1 MMSRRKTCRPLLFL
15 CAVTLVLGPAV
26 NPVLSQSAVSGRMAG
41 RVFDKATKGP
51 LAGVTVRAKLV
62 TANELFASRETNPG
76 GSYSIPEL
84 PAGIYALSLAHEGTE
99 YAIEGRF
106 DVRAGMNFFFESC
119 FELDRAR
126 GTGALRPDC
135 SSGFYAES
143 QVVALGPHRYFRT
156 ELIHLDSQEV
166 QSLDIG
172 HEGRECFARDRYPE
186 LSSDVSPYQDVR
198 FSRVY
203 FRAAQHSDFYYVDMR
218 DTGGA
223 FQAVLPKPSPGTT
236 EIVYYMEAIN
246 NSFDGYQSSE
256 FIPRILLGE
265 ICDERDPGAY
275 FTGGDPG
282 IVVGSVVEGAAMLPP
297 GFLPQGI
304 GTFITASGSVVS
316 ASAAAAAAGGGS
328 FLTSTVGLILIV
340 SAAGAATVVGVN
352 AGGEKEASSVR

>member
-1 MMSRRKTCRPLLFL
+1 MMNRRKTCRPLLFL

-51 LAGVTVRAKLV
+51 LAGATVRAKLV
-62 TANELFASRETNPG
+62 TANEVFASHETDPG
-76 GSYSIPEL
+76 GSYSIPDI
-84 PAGIYALSLAHEGTE
+84 PAGIYALSLVHEGTE

-106 DVRAGMNFFFESC
+106 DVRAGTNFFFESC
-119 FELDRAR
+119 FELNRAR
-126 GTGALRPDC
+126 GTGAIRPDC

-156 ELIHLDSQEV
+156 ELKHLDSQEA
-166 QSLDIG
+166 QILDIY
-172 HEGRECFARDRYPE
+172 HDGRECLARDRYPQ
-186 LSSDVSPYQDVR
+186 LSSDVSPHQDVR

-218 DTGGA
+218 DTGGD
-223 FQAVLPKPSPGTT
+223 FQGVLPKPSPETT
-236 EIVYYMEAIN
+236 EIVYYIEALN
-246 NSFDGYQSSE
+246 MTFDGYQSSE
-256 FIPRILLGE
+256 FRPRIVLGE
-265 ICDERDPGAY
+265 DCDDRVPGAY

-282 IVVGSVVEGAAMLPP
+282 IVVGSVVEGAATLPP

-316 ASAAAAAAGGGS
+316 AAAGAAAGGGT
-328 FLTSTVGLILIV
+328 FLTSTTGLILIV
-340 SAAGAATVVGVN
+340 SAGGAATVIGVT
-352 AGGEKEASSVR
+352 AGDEVVASPVR

>member
-1 MMSRRKTCRPLLFL
+1 MMNRRKTCRPLLFL

-41 RVFDKATKGP
+41 LVFDKATKGP
-51 LAGVTVRAKLV
+51 LAGATVRAKLV
-62 TANELFASRETNPG
+62 TADEVFASRETDPG
-76 GSYSIPEL
+76 GSYSIPDI
-84 PAGIYALSLAHEGTE
+84 PAGIYALSLAHEGAE
-99 YAIEGRF
+99 YTIEGRF
-106 DVRAGMNFFFESC
+106 DVRAGTNFFFESC

-156 ELIHLDSQEV
+156 EPRHLDAREAQI
-166 QSLDIG
+166 LDIG
-172 HEGRECFARDRYPE
+172 HEGRECLARDRYPQ
-186 LSSDVSPYQDVR
+186 LSTDVSPHQDVR

-218 DTGGA
+218 DTGGD
-223 FQAVLPKPSPGTT
+223 FQAVLPKPSPETT
-236 EIVYYMEAIN
+236 QIVYYMEAIN
-246 NSFDGYQSSE
+246 LTFDGYQSSE
-256 FIPRILLGE
+256 FMPRIVFGE
-265 ICDERDPGAY
+265 DCNERDPGAY

-282 IVVGSVVEGAAMLPP
+282 IVVGSVVQGAATLPP

-316 ASAAAAAAGGGS
+316 ASAGAAAAGGGS
-328 FLTSTVGLILIV
+328 FLTSTTGLILIV
-340 SAAGAATVVGVN
+340 SAGAATVIGVN
-352 AGGEKEASSVR
+352 AGGEDEASPVR